1 MTNTLQIKRGVTA
14 KRNAY
19 TPADGELVL
28 DSTSKQLFVGDGV
41 SVGGVPI
48 KASDSTKAP
57 LASPALTGVPTAPT
71 ATVATNTTQLATTAF
86 VQSVNA
92 ADTGSSA
99 TALTLKTA
107 RTFTYTGDVT
117 GNLSFNGSEN
127 VSAGMTLT
135 NSGAVAGTYKA
146 VTVDVKGRVTEGVAL
161 TTGLVT
167 STTSAG
173 TTNLATTNTNTYL
186 NVVETVGATPTTA
199 GTSTQITGAGSVT
212 VTSDAVGKL
221 TITGAQSI
229 TGKAATATK
238 LATPRALNGINFD
251 GSAAITI
258 PVSVGNIAASSDL
271 NTFQTAGFYSCP
283 ATTTA
288 ASLLNCPT
296 AVAFSLLVEKHAGV
310 KQTITEYTTTGAKT
324 YSRNFYSTWGAWYR
338 VYTTIDPPTA
348 VTGNA
353 GTATLLANTFN
364 GSQKIVGNLEVTG
377 KLDISGTLAFAKGF
391 ENSLNETGWQKLPGG
406 LILQWGTVFLAA
418 STGGSL
424 TQPVFYPITFP
435 NNVLHIFMSY
445 RESTG
450 GSADSPYSR
459 DRTNTGFNI
468 GQTAGEAH
476 TCSWLAIGR

>member
-1 MTNTLQIKRGVTA
+1 MTNTLQIRRGVTA
-14 KRNAY
+14 KRIAY
-19 TPADGELVL
+19 TPADGELIL
-28 DSTSKQLFVGDGV
+28 DLTSKQLFVGDGV
-41 SVGGVPI
+41 SAGGVSI
-48 KASDSTKAP
+48 EASDSTKAP

-71 ATVATNTTQLATTAF
+71 AATATNNTQLATTAF
-86 VQSVNA
+86 VQAVNA
-92 ADTGSSA
+92 VDTGSSA

-117 GNLSFNGSEN
+117 GNLSFNGSAN

-146 VTVDVKGRVTEGVAL
+146 VTVDVKGRVTAGVAL

-186 NVVETVGATPTTA
+186 NVVETVGTTPTTA
-199 GTSTQITGAGSVT
+199 GASTQITGAGTVT
-212 VTSDAVGKL
+212 VASDTAGKL
-221 TITGAQSI
+221 VITGAQAI
-229 TGKAATATK
+229 TGNAATATK

-258 PVSVGNIAASSDL
+258 PVSVGNIAASSNL

-283 ATTTA
+283 ATATA

-296 AVAFSLLVEKHAGV
+296 AVAFSLLVEKHAGI

-348 VTGNA
+348 
-353 GTATLLANTFN
+353 ATLLANTFN

-377 KLDISGTLAFAKGF
+377 NLDISGTLAFAKGF
-391 ENSLNETGWQKLPGG
+391 ENSLKETGWQKLPGG
-406 LILQWGTVFLAA
+406 LILQWGTVSLAA

-424 TQPVFYPITFP
+424 TQPVIYPITFP
-435 NNVLHIFMSY
+435 NNVLHIFMGY

-476 TCSWLAIGR
+476 TCSWLAIGW

>member
-1 MTNTLQIKRGVTA
+1 MTNTLQIRRGVTA
-14 KRNAY
+14 KRIAH
-19 TPADGELVL
+19 TPADGELIL
-28 DSTSKQLFVGDGV
+28 DLTSKQLFVGDGV
-41 SVGGVPI
+41 SAGGAPI
-48 KASDSTKAP
+48 EASDSTKAP

-86 VQSVNA
+86 VQAVNA

-99 TALTLKTA
+99 TALALKTA

-117 GNLSFNGSEN
+117 GNLSFNGSAN

-146 VTVDVKGRVTEGVAL
+146 VTVDVKGRVTAGVAL

-186 NVVETVGATPTTA
+186 NVVETVGTTPTAA

-212 VTSDAVGKL
+212 VASDAVGKL

-229 TGKAATATK
+229 TGQAATATK

-296 AVAFSLLVEKHAGV
+296 AVAFSLLVEKHAGI

-353 GTATLLANTFN
+353 GTATKLATPRAIN
-364 GSQKIVGNLEVTG
+364 GIPF
-377 KLDISGTLAFAKGF
+377 D
-391 ENSLNETGWQKLPGG
+391 
-406 LILQWGTVFLAA
+406 
-418 STGGSL
+418 
-424 TQPVFYPITFP
+424 
-435 NNVLHIFMSY
+435 
-445 RESTG
+445 
-450 GSADSPYSR
+450 GSADITLNLPML
-459 DRTNTGFNI
+459 GI
-468 GQTAGEAH
+468 GQSWADVSASRALAVTYANSSNKPIEVMVTASATQNASLEI
-476 TCSWLAIGR
+476 TIGGVNVGNSSQSYYAGARVATTFIVPPNTTYKVAVVGGVANSFKWSELS